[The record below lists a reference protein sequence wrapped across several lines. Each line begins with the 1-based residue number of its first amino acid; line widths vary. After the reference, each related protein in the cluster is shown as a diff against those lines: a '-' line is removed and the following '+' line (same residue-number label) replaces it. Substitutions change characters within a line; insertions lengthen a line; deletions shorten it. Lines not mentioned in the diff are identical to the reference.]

1 MHAAFERR
9 TVGSDPEAFAGGAY
23 SRRSS
28 WTQADSGAQGARSGA
43 VDPQYRRPV
52 AHAPAVLPE
61 LQDSASPISAI
72 VRERGDSSGADRSG
86 NTLRQQ
92 GAIDESESYIDD
104 TFASA
109 KGGGDKI
116 GPTKLG
122 KDVKIM
128 AIVDRHG
135 LPLAVTM
142 QLEGLQTLS
151 DNQPA
156 RLSAV
161 VN

>member
-1 MHAAFERR
+1 
-9 TVGSDPEAFAGGAY
+9 
-23 SRRSS
+23 
-28 WTQADSGAQGARSGA
+28 
-43 VDPQYRRPV
+43 
-52 AHAPAVLPE
+52 
-61 LQDSASPISAI
+61 

-135 LPLAVTM
+135 LPLAVTTHAANHHEATLV
-142 QLEGLQTLS
+142 QLTFDFYVIEAKP
-151 DNQPA
+151 DNLCRAALHTGRGNVGRSAHIPPVPA
-156 RLSAV
+156 EVPLPPAAAKPVQSRIHGHFSRES
-161 VN
+161 